1 VAIKKR
7 KTRETGNIGQDEEKQ
22 NKKLNTVCVGHHHT
36 QTNTNNVNKTKTLL
50 QTVIS
55 SDFRKLIPTYKI
67 DMMIF
72 YQFERKELV
81 N

>member
-1 VAIKKR
+1 MR

-22 NKKLNTVCVGHHHT
+22 NKKHNTVCVGYHHT
-36 QTNTNNVNKTKTLL
+36 QANTNNVNKTKTLL

>member
-1 VAIKKR
+1 MAIKKR

-22 NKKLNTVCVGHHHT
+22 NKKHNTVCVGHHHT